1 MRIVIATSNQGKLN
15 EFQKLFPKHVE
26 LLTLKDI
33 NYLTDI
39 DETGVTLEENALLK
53 ATTIWKYLL
62 THPHYKIELVIADD
76 SGLEV
81 SALNGAPGVYSARY
95 AGVPKNDTANN
106 LKLLEALKNESNRKA
121 QFRTVL
127 AFVNVA
133 EQTYCEG
140 IIEGTIGT
148 VLKGDKG
155 FGYDPLFIPN
165 GYTQTFAE
173 LDLEIK
179 NKISH
184 RALALIELLKL
195 V

>member
-1 MRIVIATSNQGKLN
+1 MRVVLATSNRGKLN
-15 EFQKLFPKHVE
+15 EFQKLLPNHFEV
-26 LLTLKDI
+26 LTLP
-33 NYLTDI
+33 DI
-39 DETGVTLEENALLK
+39 DYANDIEETGTTLEENALLK

-81 SALNGAPGVYSARY
+81 DALHGAPGVYSARY
-95 AGVPKNDTANN
+95 AGIPKNDTANN
-106 LKLLEALKNESNRKA
+106 LKLLEVLKNETNRKA

-127 AFVNVA
+127 AFVNAA

-140 IIEGTIGT
+140 IIEGGIGSEI
-148 VLKGDKG
+148 KGEKG

-165 GYTQTFAE
+165 NYTQTFAE

-184 RALALIELLKL
+184 RALALKELLKL
-195 V
+195 L